1 MWTSSIMNL
10 SVLSLV
16 LMAFYSAINT
26 ATAANS
32 QHEIPDPSKLR
43 SISGKESQ
51 EARQDLFKSKNML
64 WLHLRSPE
72 VLDHLYGLATSN
84 KKIEL
89 DRVNSYH
96 DMLNGAE
103 KLKAEWEAKRAG
115 YKRRIDGLTDLCNI
129 TRIRPIKIVEKNR
142 FRKEIQ
148 ELEAKLEPLDEKI
161 LKMQVILEYCSDSN
175 NPCYEIKKSLSSQ

>member
-16 LMAFYSAINT
+16 LMAFYSAINA

-51 EARQDLFKSKNML
+51 EARQDLFKSNNML

-96 DMLNGAE
+96 DMRNGAE

-129 TRIRPIKIVEKNR
+129 EKYR
-142 FRKEIQ
+142 FSKEIQ